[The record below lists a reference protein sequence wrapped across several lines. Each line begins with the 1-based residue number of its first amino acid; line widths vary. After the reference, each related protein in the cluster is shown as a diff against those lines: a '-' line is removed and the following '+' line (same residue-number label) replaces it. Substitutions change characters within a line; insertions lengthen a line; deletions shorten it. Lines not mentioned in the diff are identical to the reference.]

1 MDIKNKFNIGDKVW
15 VIYENH
21 GEISLY
27 NDTIDEIC
35 IRESGIYYIL
45 KEVCIDKEEKNL
57 VLYLDKE
64 GLLNKIYE
72 IMQEIRKKEG
82 KENGLIKK
90 MEI

>member
-1 MDIKNKFNIGDKVW
+1 MEIKNKFNIGDKVW
-15 VIYENH
+15 VIYENQ
-21 GEISLY
+21 GEISIY

-45 KEVCIDKEEKNL
+45 KEACIDKEEKNL
-57 VLYLDKE
+57 VLYLDRE